1 MKAVFLWGPARCMHG
16 RCRIRDANRAAPPHA
31 DARRRPQGTSGQ
43 PFQRDIGQLD
53 RAVNDL
59 RRRAPDLSAATP
71 LRPWQQLT
79 LLAVPALLT
88 AGLILLDGPGLFLWS
103 LVLAL
108 PFFMITLVRLAAVWH
123 ALRRPLRRSEPM
135 STDRRYDS
143 RLPIAKAASYR
154 PSSRQWHASTI
165 RSIGSKSCS

>member
-1 MKAVFLWGPARCMHG
+1 MHG

-31 DARRRPQGTSGQ
+31 DARRRPSRHLGAAVPARHRTAGSHGQ
-43 PFQRDIGQLD
+43 RFAPPC
-53 RAVNDL
+53 
-59 RRRAPDLSAATP
+59 PDLSAATP

-108 PFFMITLVRLAAVWH
+108 PFFMIALVRLAAVWH